1 MASASSLA
9 ENHDSRAIDI
19 LIPTILTTVVA
30 FILTGLRLYARRFVM
45 RLFGWDDVFN
55 VLALVNISF
64 QVSSYSDSNQNPH
77 QLCAIVVMGLVIAST
92 KYGLGRHFL
101 SLDPVRAAYCVKLL
115 RISEFFL
122 IFSTIFLKISISLF
136 LKRILLVLF
145 FFQRALR
152 PSTNGMNHLA

>member
-1 MASASSLA
+1 
-9 ENHDSRAIDI
+9 
-19 LIPTILTTVVA
+19 
-30 FILTGLRLYARRFVM
+30 M

-64 QVSSYSDSNQNPH
+64 QVPSYSDSNQNPH

-136 LKRILLVLF
+136 LKRILLVLSF
-145 FFQRALR
+145 SPTCTVDHQL
-152 PSTNGMNHLA
+152 TE